1 MKLRKKI
8 LAAVAVTTAL
18 VLGATSFVSCSNGDD
33 DDEKSGGDFN
43 GQQIITITAPTS
55 VNLGSEV
62 EVKYTTSVNLKGLFG
77 VLCIETTDGSYIIK
91 KTSFDGVEGMIK
103 ILATET
109 GKYSS
114 RLYAFDEDVASE
126 ADEEDFIDSSEA
138 ALVTSLTP
146 KVKYYS
152 NEITVTVTD
161 GGGYEGFEMKTMTVM
176 ISPIKEE
183 WVSFGAIPWT
193 YPENIVDSIKS
204 VTISASSS
212 SNVYLTKDFHNQS
225 NSTAKSLTITSN
237 DYGNWL
243 EEDTEGLMIAVYVK
257 RANSSDKSDVS
268 ITIDMKNSSG
278 KTVMKETYIGDL
290 SYGMTFLGDD
300 FNDLLDL

>member
-33 DDEKSGGDFN
+33 NDEKRGGDFNGQQTN

-91 KTSFDGVEGMIK
+91 KTSFDGVEGKIK

-138 ALVTSLTP
+138 ALVTSLIP

-152 NEITVTVTD
+152 NEITVTVT
-161 GGGYEGFEMKTMTVM
+161 
-176 ISPIKEE
+176 
-183 WVSFGAIPWT
+183 
-193 YPENIVDSIKS
+193 ENQAGS
-204 VTISASSS
+204 
-212 SNVYLTKDFHNQS
+212 
-225 NSTAKSLTITSN
+225 
-237 DYGNWL
+237 
-243 EEDTEGLMIAVYVK
+243 
-257 RANSSDKSDVS
+257 
-268 ITIDMKNSSG
+268 
-278 KTVMKETYIGDL
+278 
-290 SYGMTFLGDD
+290 
-300 FNDLLDL
+300 